1 VTAANSHTPKIRFP
15 EFNGDWQQK
24 KGGDAFK
31 SRRARGEEG
40 LPLYSVTIDRGMVR
54 RDSLDREFASN
65 ATDESN
71 LRAEKDD
78 LAYNM
83 MRMWQGAVGRAPEKC
98 MVSPAYVVLAPKSET
113 SPQFFEHWF
122 KRARSIY
129 LMWAYSYG
137 LTKDRL
143 RLYFPDFARVPMSLP
158 DELEQRKI
166 GEFFSELDA
175 RIAAL
180 LDAQDKL
187 EIYKRGMMQRI
198 FTQSIRFKHDDGSA
212 FPEWNE
218 RPIVE
223 MGNTIGGLTGK
234 SAEDFGEGAPY
245 VTYKQVFGKSAI
257 SVQDCER
264 VTIRAGE
271 RQNRLQIGDVLF
283 TTSSETP
290 NEVGFASVIL
300 DDVPE
305 LYLNSFCFALRPFS
319 IGDLVPEY
327 ARYLFR
333 SHLYRQKVFP
343 LAQGSTRYNL
353 AKTSFLKLLL
363 PFPHADEQRKIASF
377 LSAIDDKIAAVS
389 AQVYQTQAFKKGLL
403 QQMFV

>member
-1 VTAANSHTPKIRFP
+1 M
-15 EFNGDWQQK
+15 
-24 KGGDAFK
+24 
-31 SRRARGEEG
+31 
-40 LPLYSVTIDRGMVR
+40 PLYSVTIDRGMVR

-78 LAYNM
+78 LVYNM
-83 MRMWQGAVGRAPEKC
+83 MRMWQGAVGRAPEEC
-98 MVSPAYVVLAPKSET
+98 MVSPAYVVLAPKLET

-129 LMWAYSYG
+129 LMRAYSYG

-158 DELEQRKI
+158 DEPEQRKI
-166 GEFFSELDA
+166 GEFLSALDA

-180 LDAQDKL
+180 LEMQGKL
-187 EIYKRGMMQRI
+187 EIYKRGVMHRI
-198 FTQSIRFKHDDGSA
+198 FTQSIRFKNDDGSA

-223 MGNTIGGLTGK
+223 IGITIGGLTGK
-234 SAEDFGEGAPY
+234 SAEDFGQGAPY
-245 VTYKQVFGKSAI
+245 VTYKQVFGTSAI
-257 SVQDCER
+257 SVKDCER

-300 DDVPE
+300 DAVPE

-319 IGDLVPEY
+319 IGDLVPDY

-353 AKTSFLKLLL
+353 AKTSFLKLRL

-389 AQVYQTQAFKKGLL
+389 AQVDQTQALKKGLL